1 MITAMAGQAQ
11 SALQVDQ
18 FSGEREDGAG
28 VAVAG
33 LILGE
38 VSPVLKLHSFFRSSA
53 SYRCRIALNL
63 KGLAYEPAFVHLV
76 KDGGQQLAPTYR
88 ALNPQGLL
96 PTLEHEGR
104 VLTQSLAIIEYL
116 EEVWPQPPLLPGDPE
131 TRARVRAFA
140 LAIAC
145 DTGPVN
151 NLRVL
156 RYLKRTM
163 GQEQAVIDTWYRH
176 WSESGL
182 QACEALLPSIRHP
195 FCFGEQ
201 PTLADIV
208 LVPQL
213 YNARRFNTDL
223 SDVPRLV
230 AIDAAC
236 CALPAFANAAPEAQP
251 DAV

>member
-1 MITAMAGQAQ
+1 
-11 SALQVDQ
+11 L
-18 FSGEREDGAG
+18 
-28 VAVAG
+28 G
-33 LILGE
+33 LHQ
-38 VSPVLKLHSFFRSSA
+38 VLKLHSFYRSSA

-63 KGLAYEPAFVHLV
+63 KGLPYELEFVHLV
-76 KDGGQQLAPTYR
+76 RDGGQQNAPNYR
-88 ALNPQGLL
+88 SLNPQGLL
-96 PTLEHEGR
+96 PTLEHDGR

-116 EEVWPQPPLLPGDPE
+116 EEVWPEPHLLPADSE

-140 LAIAC
+140 LAIAA

-156 RYLKRTM
+156 RYLKRTHR
-163 GQEQAVIDTWYRH
+163 QEQAAIDAWYRH
-176 WSESGL
+176 WSDAGL
-182 QACEALLPSIRHP
+182 RACEELLPSARHT

-213 YNARRFNTDL
+213 YNARLFQTDL
-223 SDVPRLV
+223 SGVPRLV
-230 AIDAAC
+230 EIDTAC
-236 CALPAFANAAPEAQP
+236 RSLPAFAKAAPEVQP